1 MGKLIGSKASRRRAK
16 RFEENLKNYYSLKED
31 NDVRNHDELI
41 TKAREE
47 DQKLAQA
54 VQLMNAKT
62 RSRSKILEEYENVF
76 HKNFTEVL
84 TGLMAQ
90 ITTESNLL
98 EDTDIDKEALFE
110 SYKETFEYL
119 YETDQI
125 LVEDSPVFSRLGGR
139 VASYVGSA
147 QEVLSKDELA
157 NVIASIYVNDP
168 EMINPLVSNIQ
179 DKIANCIKE
188 EKLSVQA
195 KHNLTEDQQMMSRFL
210 IRKKR
215 GADKTLF
222 RKLLEG
228 GVNNS
233 VNVTNLSEEAT
244 SEVMENSLAEA
255 VAVYALLECLN
266 TSKLVKFDNH
276 LIKGYIN
283 YG

>member
-1 MGKLIGSKASRRRAK
+1 
-16 RFEENLKNYYSLKED
+16 
-31 NDVRNHDELI
+31 
-41 TKAREE
+41 
-47 DQKLAQA
+47 
-54 VQLMNAKT
+54 MNAKS
-62 RSRSKILEEYENVF
+62 RSRSKILEEYENIF

-84 TGLMAQ
+84 TGLMAKV
-90 ITTESNLL
+90 TMESNLL
-98 EDTDIDKEALFE
+98 EDSDIDQRVLFE
-110 SYKETFEYL
+110 SYKEAFKYL

-125 LVEDSPVFSRLGGR
+125 LIEDSPVFSSLGGR

-147 QEVLSKDELA
+147 QEVLSQEELT

-195 KHNLTEDQQMMSRFL
+195 KQNLTEDQQMLSRFL

-222 RKLLEG
+222 RKLLES

-244 SEVMENSLAEA
+244 AEVMEHSMAEA

-276 LIKGYIN
+276 LIKGFIN

>member
-1 MGKLIGSKASRRRAK
+1 MGNLIGSKASRRRAK
-16 RFEENLKNYYSLKED
+16 RFEENLKKYYSLKED
-31 NDVRNHDELI
+31 NDVRNHDEMI
-41 TKAREE
+41 AKAREE
-47 DQKLAQA
+47 DQKLSQA
-54 VQLMNAKT
+54 VQLMNAKA
-62 RSRSKILEEYENVF
+62 RSRSKILEEYENIF

-84 TGLMAQ
+84 TGVMAMV
-90 ITTESNLL
+90 TMESNLL
-98 EDTDIDKEALFE
+98 EDSDIDQTALFE
-110 SYKETFEYL
+110 SYKEAFKYL

-147 QEVLSKDELA
+147 QEVLSPEELS
-157 NVIASIYVNDP
+157 NVIDTIYVNDP

-195 KHNLTEDQQMMSRFL
+195 KQNLTEDQQMLSRFL

-222 RKLLEG
+222 RKPLER
-228 GVNNS
+228 GVHNS

-244 SEVMENSLAEA
+244 AEVMEHSMAEA

-276 LIKGYIN
+276 LIKGFIN